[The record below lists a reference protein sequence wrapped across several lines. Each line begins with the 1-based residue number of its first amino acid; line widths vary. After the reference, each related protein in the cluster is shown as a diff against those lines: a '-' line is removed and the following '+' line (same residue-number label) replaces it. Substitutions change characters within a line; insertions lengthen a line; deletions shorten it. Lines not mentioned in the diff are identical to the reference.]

1 MKLTVAKKI
10 ALFFGILIV
19 IISLALGVVAI
30 KLSSASLME
39 QQEEMMLE
47 YAHESAKY
55 FTLAIDKNLAVLGE
69 LAGNEKAAGMDPAIQ
84 RELILPQIERLGY
97 QSMAIVLPDGTAT
110 DIQSGAIVN
119 VKERDY
125 FKKALS
131 GEASL
136 SGVLINQMTGE
147 PAIMEAAP
155 IRSGN
160 AVVGVLI
167 GSRDANFLSDIADT
181 QGLGERGYVF
191 ILGPDSTLFAHA
203 DRQMVLDQRN
213 IFSEI
218 ESDGPLKS
226 YGLALQALG
235 LGNQGMA
242 NYEFEGVNRLTAMAP
257 IPHTDWTLGVGNY
270 EDDVLAGIR
279 LLQNTLIMISLG
291 VVVLGIAAAFFLG
304 GKISKPIRNLRE
316 LANQVALGNV
326 DVNTETNLKDEV
338 GDLVI
343 AFGEMVGNIKAQ
355 AAAAQQ
361 IADGDL
367 SVDIKPRSDKDV
379 LAFSMISVV
388 DALRDLVAE
397 TGLLSEAAV
406 EGKLE
411 TRGDAEKFQ
420 GGYRQIINGFNNTL
434 DAIVEPLNIALG
446 YIEKIANGQDLE
458 ELDNQFKGTY
468 AILIENLLKVRHT
481 FYTLLDE
488 TGKLAEAAAEGTLSY
503 RADTAKLNGGFAR
516 IVGGINSTLDS
527 LVEPLL
533 IAASYIEQI
542 GKGEIPQKITD
553 DYKGDFNDIKSS
565 INSCIDGLGGLAEG
579 SAVLEKMA
587 LNDFSCSVEGEY
599 QGIYKKIAG
608 SIELVNSSINTTID
622 ILQQVSEGD
631 FNSLDFLKNIGRKCE
646 NDRFIPTGIALIE
659 NIKSLVD
666 ETTMLSRAA
675 VEGALST
682 RGEAGKF
689 KGEYAKVIEGI
700 NETLNAVIEP
710 ISEASAV
717 LQEMARGNL
726 QITMEG
732 NYLGDHAEIK
742 NALNETI
749 GNIRSYVTEISQVLA
764 EISDGNLDL
773 AITADYK
780 GDFVEIKN
788 SLNNIIQS
796 LNQVMGD
803 ISEAADQVASGS
815 RQVSDG
821 SQALSQGATEQASS
835 IEELTASIE
844 EIASQTR
851 QSAVNANQASDL
863 SAEGKVNAQKG
874 TNQMK
879 EMLHSMVDINDSSV
893 NISKIIKVIDDIAF
907 QTNILALNAAVE
919 AARAGQHGKGFAV
932 VAEEVRNLAARS
944 AAAARETTELI
955 EGSISKV
962 EIGTRIANETA
973 AALSEIVAGAD
984 KTADLVTGIAEA
996 SNAQASGIAQINAGV
1011 GQVAQVVQSNSATAE
1026 ESAAASEELSSQA
1039 EMLKEMVSKFKLSKG
1054 MLALP
1059 GATGIQG
1066 RSSKETS
1073 VKKKT
1078 APKILLGDEMNDKY

>member
-1 MKLTVAKKI
+1 MLKSLPIRGKLAILVVIPLIAALAVTLIGAYQVNEISNSLTKSIYEEGYQSISLILNADRDAYQAMDNMNSLLIEKAKGTLTPAQREALLASFDENAAQTAERMSQAAGILAQNSDYWNSFTDEAEGKTVLEHFADFEQTFATWLALAESTKTTYITVPEYIPAFEQAREHMNIIGELVGLGAEESISANEATKNKMIITMIAIDLFVLALVVALALFLMKAITDPLKKSVSMLQDMVRGRLGRRLELKQGDELGVLCDNLDRFAENLQHGVIGTMKKI
-10 ALFFGILIV
+10 AEGDLDLNITV
-19 IISLALGVVAI
+19 EDPEDEISPVMKTTVENLRAL
-30 KLSSASLME
+30 
-39 QQEEMMLE
+39 
-47 YAHESAKY
+47 
-55 FTLAIDKNLAVLGE
+55 
-69 LAGNEKAAGMDPAIQ
+69 
-84 RELILPQIERLGY
+84 
-97 QSMAIVLPDGTAT
+97 
-110 DIQSGAIVN
+110 
-119 VKERDY
+119 VKE
-125 FKKALS
+125 
-131 GEASL
+131 
-136 SGVLINQMTGE
+136 
-147 PAIMEAAP
+147 
-155 IRSGN
+155 
-160 AVVGVLI
+160 
-167 GSRDANFLSDIADT
+167 
-181 QGLGERGYVF
+181 
-191 ILGPDSTLFAHA
+191 
-203 DRQMVLDQRN
+203 
-213 IFSEI
+213 
-218 ESDGPLKS
+218 
-226 YGLALQALG
+226 
-235 LGNQGMA
+235 
-242 NYEFEGVNRLTAMAP
+242 
-257 IPHTDWTLGVGNY
+257 
-270 EDDVLAGIR
+270 
-279 LLQNTLIMISLG
+279 
-291 VVVLGIAAAFFLG
+291 
-304 GKISKPIRNLRE
+304 
-316 LANQVALGNV
+316 
-326 DVNTETNLKDEV
+326 
-338 GDLVI
+338 
-343 AFGEMVGNIKAQ
+343 
-355 AAAAQQ
+355 
-361 IADGDL
+361 
-367 SVDIKPRSDKDV
+367 
-379 LAFSMISVV
+379 
-388 DALRDLVAE
+388 AE
-397 TGLLSEAAV
+397 LLSHAAV

-411 TRGDAEKFQ
+411 TRGDAKNFQ
-420 GGYRQIINGFNNTL
+420 GGYRQIISGFNNTL
-434 DAIVEPLNIALG
+434 DAIVEPLNIALA
-446 YIEKIANGQDLE
+446 YIEKIANGQELE
-458 ELDNQFKGTY
+458 KLDNQFKGTY
-468 AILIENLLKVRHT
+468 AVLIENLLKVRDT

-488 TGKLAEAAAEGTLSY
+488 TGKLAGATAEGTLSY
-503 RADTAKLNGGFAR
+503 RADTGKLSGGFAR
-516 IVGGINSTLDS
+516 IVGGMNDSLDS
-527 LVEPLL
+527 LVDPLVMT
-533 IAASYIEQI
+533 AGYIEQI
-542 GKGEIPQKITD
+542 GRGEIPQKITD
-553 DYKGDFNDIKSS
+553 DYKGDFNDIKNS

-587 LNDFSCSVEGEY
+587 LNDFSCAVEGEY

-631 FNSLDFLKNIGRKCE
+631 FASLDFLKNIGRKCE
-646 NDRFIPTGIALIE
+646 NDRFTPTGIALIE
-659 NIKSLVD
+659 NIKSLVE

-675 VEGALST
+675 VAGALST

-710 ISEASAV
+710 ITEASAV

-726 QITMEG
+726 QAAMEG

-749 GNIRSYVTEISQVLA
+749 GNIRSYVSEISQVLA

-874 TNQMK
+874 TDQMK
-879 EMLHSMVDINDSSV
+879 EMLHSMVDINDSSI

-932 VAEEVRNLAARS
+932 VAEEVRTLAARS

-973 AALSEIVAGAD
+973 AALSEIVAGAE

-1054 MLALP
+1054 VLALP
-1059 GATGIQG
+1059 GAAGIQG
-1066 RSSKETS
+1066 KAPRENTA
-1073 VKKKT
+1073 KKKS
-1078 APKILLGDEMNDKY
+1078 APRILLGDEGNDKY